1 MIIIYT
7 GTHYRQEHE
16 AEKKRVA
23 ELKQAEKIKARL
35 REEKRAV
42 DTANRAAAMMD
53 NMQERAKLKARVAG
67 DVVIANGGLE
77 ASGEGYSD
85 IDALNEED
93 WGSMAAAAMAFGE
106 CGEQHGVYGPQE
118 GSGEES
124 DDPSSSF
131 SHVRSNARESAS
143 VAGRAAS
150 AADAGADEA
159 VVLGA
164 NEAANEAAM
173 GGDASAANENGG
185 GKGDE
190 AGDSEGRRTSD
201 ADGTGLHK
209 ELKESP
215 VYLATLRVYRKFN
228 TWWMQPLGGVWSKFL
243 PIRALHCVVSS
254 PAFESLIFLLILL
267 NTVTMAM
274 DTYPEVRNMLYI
286 FMLLYRMT
294 EARTYFLNDML

>member
-53 NMQERAKLKARVAG
+53 SMQERAKLKARVAG
-67 DVVIANGGLE
+67 DGVIANGGLE
-77 ASGEGYSD
+77 ASGEGCSD
-85 IDALNEED
+85 IDAVNEED

-124 DDPSSSF
+124 DDPSSSS

-164 NEAANEAAM
+164 NEAANDAANEAAV
-173 GGDASAANENGG
+173 GGDASAANGDGG

-215 VYLATLRVYRKFN
+215 VYLATQRVYRKFN

-274 DTYPEVRNMLYI
+274 DTYPEVRNI
-286 FMLLYRMT
+286 LLY
-294 EARTYFLNDML
+294 FHVNV

>member
-35 REEKRAV
+35 REEKRAA

-53 NMQERAKLKARVAG
+53 SMQERAKLKARVAG
-67 DVVIANGGLE
+67 DGVIANGGLE
-77 ASGEGYSD
+77 ASGEGCSD
-85 IDALNEED
+85 IDAVNEED

-124 DDPSSSF
+124 DDPSSSS

-143 VAGRAAS
+143 VARLSAS

-164 NEAANEAAM
+164 NEAANDAANEAAV
-173 GGDASAANENGG
+173 GGDASAANGNGG

-190 AGDSEGRRTSD
+190 AGDSGGRRTSD
-201 ADGTGLHK
+201 ADGSGLHK

-215 VYLATLRVYRKFN
+215 VYLATQRVYRKFN

-274 DTYPEVRNMLYI
+274 DTYPEVRNMFI
-286 FMLLYRMT
+286 FSC
-294 EARTYFLNDML
+294 